1 MAKNTSK
8 SLSRPRRVPLVNA
21 SAYSRQRSSMA
32 AALPQTYLKPSR
44 RSTYI
49 EAPEIPFPSLDRRTY
64 HPDPV
69 PTYKRLSGRPARV
82 VAAPPAKRAHAPAGT
97 LPEPVEVSALLF
109 KNPSGVKVCVQRGVR
124 KEVMHALGVAGG
136 PVRPG
141 HKTAKS
147 KIRC

>member
-32 AALPQTYLKPSR
+32 AALPQTYLKSSR
-44 RSTYI
+44 RSTYT
-49 EAPEIPFPSLDRRTY
+49 EVPEVTFPSLDRRIY
-64 HPDPV
+64 HPDPA

-109 KNPSGVKVCVQRGVR
+109 KNPSGVKTCVQRGVR